1 MRSEAPNRHG
11 FGQKYKQPTE
21 QSTQCLSGS
30 LMIHFQMQS
39 NKKHAKL
46 CNIAGDT
53 MPFLRLIVQK

>member
-1 MRSEAPNRHG
+1 MRSEAPNRRG
-11 FGQKYKQPTE
+11 CSQKYKQPTE
-21 QSTQCLSGS
+21 QSTQFLSGS
-30 LMIHFQMQS
+30 LMTDFQIQS